1 MSLRHRGRS
10 RPESYPGGDSEHFR
24 IAEASFQ
31 RIAEASFQHDTAAL
45 CRAGS
50 IPGSTWL
57 PDTGYGELAAG
68 YVDRILKGEKGP
80 MRSFR

>member
-1 MSLRHRGRS
+1 MTPL
-10 RPESYPGGDSEHFR
+10 PP
-24 IAEASFQ
+24 
-31 RIAEASFQHDTAAL
+31 

>member
-31 RIAEASFQHDTAAL
+31 HDTAAP